1 MLMSKVKT
9 RDSPI
14 LGKDQRK
21 TDDVSDIT
29 CFAQLSLP
37 ILVIPFCFVELNDV
51 SDCYKGIAK

>member
-1 MLMSKVKT
+1 MLMSKVKA
-9 RDSPI
+9 RDS
-14 LGKDQRK
+14 DQRK

-37 ILVIPFCFVELNDV
+37 ILVIPFCLVELNDV